1 MIMAN
6 LATSHVQKK
15 GGNYVLTDADGSTEV
30 LTLEQYATRRRQKPV
45 KPALPGRVEKPTR
58 N

>member
-1 MIMAN
+1 MAN